1 MSESGDDKRR
11 WRRVAMDKAVEVRAG
26 GTQYSGT
33 INDISAGGASLTAGI
48 ETLGDNPVELSIDDF
63 GEYQA
68 SVVRHWDEG
77 VALAFDLD
85 EDDQYSLQEELEAF
99 RRENDLD

>member
-11 WRRVAMDKAVEVRAG
+11 WRRVAMDKAVEVKAG
-26 GTQYSGT
+26 GTPYPGT
-33 INDISAGGASLTAGI
+33 LNDISAGGASLTAEI
-48 ETLGDNPVELSIDDF
+48 ETLGDDPVELSIDDF

-85 EDDQYSLQEELEAF
+85 EDDQCSLQEELEAF
-99 RRENDLD
+99 RRENDFD